1 MATEDTEPIEGT
13 GKEILKERLKKKIS
27 GEIVLSETPGK
38 TIKKWR
44 NIFEI
49 SQRKLADK
57 IDVMPSVI
65 SDYELGRR
73 ESPGIKMIEKIVT
86 GLVEVDEERG
96 GEVIKKFSGF
106 RPGDIVSDTI
116 IDIEEFSK
124 GVKVG
129 DFVEGCG
136 AKLVANKDARD
147 RDIYGYSIID
157 SLKAI
162 VELSPSE
169 LVRLYGLTTERALIF
184 TKVSTGRSPMVAI
197 KVTNLKP
204 GLVILHGN
212 MDEADELAK
221 RVAEAE
227 DVPMAI
233 TTEESIDEIRN
244 RLAKKFR

>member
-1 MATEDTEPIEGT
+1 MKTNDSKMS
-13 GKEILKERLKKKIS
+13 KEAGRDILKDRLKKKIS
-27 GEIVLSETPGK
+27 GEIVLSKDPGK

-44 NIFEI
+44 SIFEI
-49 SQRKLADK
+49 SQRELADS

-73 ESPGIKMIEKIVT
+73 KSPGIKMIEKIVT
-86 GLVEVDEERG
+86 GIVDVDEGRG
-96 GEVIKKFSGF
+96 GEVIRKFSEF

-116 IDIEEFSK
+116 LDIQEFSK
-124 GVKVG
+124 GVAIE
-129 DFVEGCG
+129 DFVDACDSE
-136 AKLVANKDARD
+136 LVSNGDMKKKE
-147 RDIYGYSIID
+147 IYGYSIID

-204 GLVILHGN
+204 GLVVLHGN
-212 MDEADELAK
+212 SVEADELAI

-227 DVPMAI
+227 EVPLAI
-233 TTEESIDEIRN
+233 SKSPDIDEMRKN
-244 RLAKKFR
+244 LTQNFV